1 MVTEEQIRKFLEA
14 YPELSIDALYRM
26 VAGDQRDRMRGAL
39 PRRQMGLENSE
50 YAAKAESLRVGEGI
64 KTSTRAECVGII
76 RALERLGKYGSQRT
90 IDKEVWVWRVR

>member
-39 PRRQMGLENSE
+39 PRRQMGLE
-50 YAAKAESLRVGEGI
+50 KLRV
-64 KTSTRAECVGII
+64 R
-76 RALERLGKYGSQRT
+76 SQG
-90 IDKEVWVWRVR
+90 